1 MQASIVL
8 CASILHHGQE
18 KRTEGERGDGKKKKE
33 VGKERDKRQE
43 EKMERKGNGQ
53 WRQWD

>member
-18 KRTEGERGDGKKKKE
+18 KRMEGERGDGKKKE